1 MDGSMTIFTK
11 LENGLTVHLKEI
23 HTSPIISHWVWYRVG
38 SRDEHPGKRGLS
50 HWVEHMQFKGSEQF
64 PNGVLDRMISRDGG
78 LWNAFTNLDWT
89 AYFQV
94 MPASKIEIAL
104 ALEADRMQNSLFDPK
119 EVESERTVI
128 LSELEGNENEPLFR
142 LNTALNRSAFD
153 RHPYRYE
160 VIGTREDLLS
170 ITREDLYS
178 HYRKYYTPGNAVVC
192 VAGDFD
198 SQEMLAKLEHTYA
211 GIPPGEEISPPDLK
225 ESVPNQER
233 QVEVKGAGTTTYL
246 QLSYRSPAGAQ
257 EDFFALNVLDS
268 LLTGPS
274 GLNMFGGGSISNRT
288 SRLYRDL
295 VEGDKAVAVRGS
307 LQATIDPYLYNILV
321 IVHPNQQPEDVLKAV
336 DQQIEQIR
344 NDQVTTAEIERAIKQ
359 AKALFAYGTESV
371 TNQAFWLGYT
381 EMFASYD
388 WFENYIQSLEK
399 TTPAIL
405 LETAQRYL
413 DPTRRVVGIYRPGD
427 MGAVQ

>member
-1 MDGSMTIFTK
+1 MTTFTK
-11 LENGLTVHLKEI
+11 FDNGLTVHLKEI

-50 HWVEHMQFKGSEQF
+50 HWVEHMQFKGTEKF
-64 PNGVLDRMISRDGG
+64 PSGVLDRMISKDGG
-78 LWNAFTNLDWT
+78 HWNAFTNLDWT

-94 MPASKIEIAL
+94 MPASKIDIAL
-104 ALEADRMQNSLFDPK
+104 ALEADRMQNSLYDPK
-119 EVESERTVI
+119 EVEAERTVI

-142 LNTALNRSAFD
+142 LNTALNQSAFD

-170 ITREDLYS
+170 ITREDLYA
-178 HYRKYYTPGNAVVC
+178 HYRNYYTPGNAVVC

-198 SQEMLAKLEHTYA
+198 TQEMLAKLNDTYA
-211 GIPPGEEISPPDLK
+211 GIPTEQVVSPPDL
-225 ESVPNQER
+225 EEPAPSQER

-288 SRLYRDL
+288 SRLYRAL
-295 VEGDKAVAVRGS
+295 VEDDKAVAVRGS
-307 LQATIDPYLYNILV
+307 LQATIDPYLYTILIV
-321 IVHPNQQPEDVLKAV
+321 VHPDQQPEAVLKAV
-336 DQQIEQIR
+336 DHQIE
-344 NDQVTTAEIERAIKQ
+344 EIGGPDGV
-359 AKALFAYGTESV
+359 GT
-371 TNQAFWLGYT
+371 F
-381 EMFASYD
+381 
-388 WFENYIQSLEK
+388 
-399 TTPAIL
+399 
-405 LETAQRYL
+405 
-413 DPTRRVVGIYRPGD
+413 
-427 MGAVQ
+427 